1 MLMATQRPLHRPDP
15 ASELLFRSADV
26 RAKLGRRAALAAL
39 EDMVGHPSVVT
50 LVDEDEMTIQSV
62 QRGAHYTVVTVSGP
76 VDSRATRQLAAH
88 LNGLHNAG
96 AHHLMVDLS
105 HVTKLDGNLLGLM
118 RRVEAEV
125 PARNGVFELT
135 GLAPNV
141 LYAMEDRPLAEVF
154 ALYRATL
161 EEAGPQA
168 VSWAALR
175 CPRGSPKCLNPARR
189 GGRIDH
195 RTPPSLGARRRSY
208 RCQPYVG
215 HLPEANARLSY

>member
-1 MLMATQRPLHRPDP
+1 MAIRRPLHPDP

-26 RAKLGRRAALAAL
+26 RADLWRRAALAEL
-39 EDMVGHPSVVT
+39 EDMVGHAVVAALT
-50 LVDEDEMTIQSV
+50 DEADEMTITSV

-96 AHHLMVDLS
+96 AHHLVVDLS
-105 HVTKLDGNLLGLM
+105 RVTNLDENLLGLM
-118 RRVEAEV
+118 RRVEARV
-125 PARNGVFELT
+125 LARNGVFELT

-141 LYAMEDRPLAEVF
+141 LYAMEDGPLSEVF

-175 CPRGSPKCLNPARR
+175 CPQGLAEVPEPRTARRHRSIFDVSARPR
-189 GGRIDH
+189 GGRVAST
-195 RTPPSLGARRRSY
+195 R
-208 RCQPYVG
+208 
-215 HLPEANARLSY
+215 E

>member
-1 MLMATQRPLHRPDP
+1 MATRRPLYPDP

-26 RAKLGRRAALAAL
+26 RADLWRRAALA
-39 EDMVGHPSVVT
+39 EVEEMVGHAVVAALT
-50 LVDEDEMTIQSV
+50 EEADEMTITSV
-62 QRGAHYTVVTVSGP
+62 QRGSHYTVVTVSGP

-96 AHHLMVDLS
+96 AHHLVVDLS
-105 HVTKLDGNLLGLM
+105 RVTNLDEDLLGLM
-118 RRVEAEV
+118 RRVEARV
-125 PARNGVFELT
+125 LARNGVFELT

-141 LYAMEDRPLAEVF
+141 LYAMEDGPLSEVF

-175 CPRGSPKCLNPARR
+175 CPQGLAEVPEPRTARRHRSIFDVSARPR
-189 GGRIDH
+189 GGRVAS
-195 RTPPSLGARRRSY
+195 TP
-208 RCQPYVG
+208 
-215 HLPEANARLSY
+215 E

>member
-1 MLMATQRPLHRPDP
+1 MATRRPLHPDP

-26 RAKLGRRAALAAL
+26 RADLWRRAALAELADMAGHAFVAAL
-39 EDMVGHPSVVT
+39 T
-50 LVDEDEMTIQSV
+50 DEADEMTITSV
-62 QRGAHYTVVTVSGP
+62 QRGAHYTVVAVSGP

-96 AHHLMVDLS
+96 AHHLVVDLS
-105 HVTKLDGNLLGLM
+105 RVTNLDENLLDLM
-118 RRVEAEV
+118 RRVEARV
-125 PARNGVFELT
+125 LARNGVFELT

-141 LYAMEDRPLAEVF
+141 LYAMEDGPLSEVF

-175 CPRGSPKCLNPARR
+175 CPQGLAEVPEPRTARRHRSIFDVSARPR
-189 GGRIDH
+189 GGRVAS
-195 RTPPSLGARRRSY
+195 TP
-208 RCQPYVG
+208 
-215 HLPEANARLSY
+215 E